1 MSDVEANVARLQVVL
16 RSEED
21 LYLRMRSLLRREESE
36 LIELDAARIEA
47 TVEEKRALA
56 EEGRLLEESRWV
68 ITSALSRSLGLGEKA
83 GRLSDLIEALG
94 DEAGELADLHARLVA
109 LIGSNQALLDA
120 NGSFANRSLVRVR
133 ETLRLLGRST
143 PEEVGYGPR
152 SGRNRVSGRGRLV
165 RQAI

>member
-1 MSDVEANVARLQVVL
+1 MSDVEADVARLQLVL

-21 LYLRMRSLLRREESE
+21 LYLRMRSLLRREEAE
-36 LIELDAARIEA
+36 LIELDPGAIEA

-68 ITSALSRSLGLGEKA
+68 IASALSPSLGLGERP
-83 GRLSDLIEALG
+83 GRLSELIEALG
-94 DEAGELADLHARLVA
+94 EEAGELPDLHSRLVA
-109 LIGSNQALLDA
+109 LIASNQSLLEA
-120 NGSFANRSLVRVR
+120 NESFANRSLVRVR
-133 ETLRLLGRST
+133 ETLRLLGRSV

-152 SGRNRVSGRGRLV
+152 SGRNPMTGRGRLV

>member
-1 MSDVEANVARLQVVL
+1 MSEVEAHVARLQVVL

-21 LYLRMRSLLRREESE
+21 LYLRLRSLLRREESE
-36 LIELDAARIEA
+36 LIELDAGAIEA

-56 EEGRLLEESRWV
+56 EEGRLLEESRGV
-68 ITSALSRSLGLGEKA
+68 IASDLAHCLGLGA
-83 GRLSDLIEALG
+83 GTRRLSELIEALD
-94 DEAGELADLHARLVA
+94 DEAGELPELHSRLVA

-120 NGSFANRSLVRVR
+120 NGSFANRSLARVR
-133 ETLRLLGRST
+133 ETLRLLGRSV

-152 SGRNRVSGRGRLV
+152 SGRNRMTGRGRLV

>member
-1 MSDVEANVARLQVVL
+1 MSDVEANVARLEVVL

-36 LIELDAARIEA
+36 LIELDAGAIEA

-68 ITSALSRSLGLGEKA
+68 IASALSQSLGLGDRP
-83 GRLSDLIEALG
+83 GRLSKLIEALG
-94 DEAGELADLHARLVA
+94 DDAGELPELHSRLVA
-109 LIGSNQALLDA
+109 LIGSNQSLLDA
-120 NGSFANRSLVRVR
+120 NESFANRSLARVR
-133 ETLRLLGRST
+133 ETLRLLGRSV

-152 SGRNRVSGRGRLV
+152 SARNRVAGRGRLV